1 MGEVMMIFKLM
12 PTGVEVDLEK
22 MKENVKKAL
31 PAEVDLNK
39 IDEKP
44 IAFGLVALEVSVILD
59 DKSGGGDEVERVLSE
74 VEDVNSVDLVDMG
87 LL

>member
-31 PAEVDLNK
+31 PAEVDLNS
-39 IDEKP
+39 IEEKP
-44 IAFGLVALEVSVILD
+44 IAFGLVALEVQVILD
-59 DKSGGGDEVERVLSE
+59 DKSGGGDEVERILSE

>member
-39 IDEKP
+39 IEEKP
-44 IAFGLVALEVSVILD
+44 IAFGLVALEVQVILD
-59 DKSGGGDEVERVLSE
+59 DKSGGGDEVERILGE